1 MRVIGG
7 TARGRRLAAPR
18 GERVRPTADRV
29 KEALF
34 SILTS
39 LLGNLEGLRVL
50 DIFAGTG
57 SLGIEALSRG
67 CREAVFVDSHRESA
81 AVIRQNLTQLG
92 LIDRSRVILKDAD
105 SAIQSLAGN
114 TTPFQIIFLDPP
126 YRLGL
131 AEKVLTQLA
140 ASPFVAGET
149 IIVAESDPGEHLPDS
164 YGPLFQFDRRV
175 YGDTALTFFQKG
187 TPDDH
192 A

>member
-1 MRVIGG
+1 VRVIGG

-57 SLGIEALSRG
+57 NLGIEALSRG
-67 CREAVFVDSHRESA
+67 CGEAIFVDSHRESA

-92 LIDRSRVILKDAD
+92 LADRSRVIVKEAA
-105 SAIQSLAGN
+105 SALQGLDGN
-114 TTPFQIIFLDPP
+114 TAPFHIIFLDPP

-131 AEKVLTQLA
+131 AEKILVLLA
-140 ASPFVAGET
+140 TSPLVAEAT
-149 IIVAESDPGEHLPDS
+149 IIVVESDSDEELPEGF
-164 YGPLFQFDRRV
+164 GPLRQFDRRV

>member
-7 TARGRRLAAPR
+7 SARGRRLAAPR

-39 LLGNLEGLRVL
+39 LMGNLEGLKVL

-57 SLGIEALSRG
+57 NLGIEALSRG
-67 CREAVFVDSHRESA
+67 CSEAVFVDSHRESA

-92 LIDRSRVILKDAD
+92 LADRSRVVVTEAAAAL
-105 SAIQSLAGN
+105 QLLAGES
-114 TTPFQIIFLDPP
+114 PFHIIFLDPP

-131 AEKVLTQLA
+131 GEKILEKLA
-140 ASPFVAGET
+140 ASPCVTGST
-149 IIVAESDPGEHLPDS
+149 IIVAESDSGEELPEGF
-164 YGPLFQFDRRV
+164 GPLRQFDRRV

>member
-18 GERVRPTADRV
+18 GARVRPTADRV

-34 SILTS
+34 SILAS

-57 SLGIEALSRG
+57 NLGIEALSRG
-67 CREAVFVDSHRESA
+67 CSEAVIVDSHRESA
-81 AVIRQNLTQLG
+81 TVIRQNLTQLG
-92 LIDRSRVILKDAD
+92 FSERSRVMVKDAV
-105 SAIQSLAGN
+105 SALEMLAGER
-114 TTPFQIIFLDPP
+114 PFHIIFLDPP
-126 YRLGL
+126 YRQGFADNIL
-131 AEKVLTQLA
+131 ALLA
-140 ASPFVAGET
+140 MSPLVDGET
-149 IIVAESDPGEHLPDS
+149 IIVAESDTGERLTDAFAT
-164 YGPLFQFDRRV
+164 LRQFDRRV

>member
-34 SILTS
+34 SILNS
-39 LLGNLEGLRVL
+39 LLGNFDGLRVL

-57 SLGIEALSRG
+57 NLGIEALSRG
-67 CREAVFVDSHRESA
+67 CGKAVFVDSHRESV

-92 LIDRSRVILKDAD
+92 FTDRGQVILKDAA
-105 SAIQSLAGN
+105 SAIQSLAGK
-114 TTPFQIIFLDPP
+114 TAPFQIIFLDPP

-131 AEKVLTQLA
+131 AEKILTQLT
-140 ASPFVAGET
+140 ASPFVTDET
-149 IIVAESDPGEHLPDS
+149 IIVAESDPGEHLPER
-164 YGPLFQFDRRV
+164 YGQLLQFDRRV

>member
-7 TARGRRLAAPR
+7 SARGRRLAAPR

-39 LLGNLEGLRVL
+39 LMGNLEGLKVL

-57 SLGIEALSRG
+57 NLGIEALSRG
-67 CREAVFVDSHRESA
+67 CSEAVFVDSHRESA

-92 LIDRSRVILKDAD
+92 FADRSRVVVTKAAAAL
-105 SAIQSLAGN
+105 QLLAEEN
-114 TTPFQIIFLDPP
+114 PFHIIFLDPP

-131 AEKVLTQLA
+131 AEVILEKLA
-140 ASPFVAGET
+140 ASPLVTRNT
-149 IIVAESDPGEHLPDS
+149 IIVAESDAGEEFPGEF
-164 YGPLFQFDRRV
+164 GPLRQFDRRV

-187 TPDDH
+187 IPDDH

>member
-1 MRVIGG
+1 VRVIGG

-57 SLGIEALSRG
+57 NLGIEALSRG
-67 CREAVFVDSHRESA
+67 CREAVFVDSHRESV
-81 AVIRQNLTQLG
+81 AVIRQNLTRLG
-92 LIDRSRVILKDAD
+92 FTDQGQVMLMDAT

-114 TTPFQIIFLDPP
+114 TAPFQIIFLDPP

-140 ASPFVAGET
+140 TAPVVSDET

-164 YGPLFQFDRRV
+164 SGPLFQFDRRV

-187 TPDDH
+187 TADDH